1 MRMHSSTS
9 GLARG
14 VDFTGTAR
22 DAALSGM
29 LVMLGYGHAPPSR
42 TCPACRRDVCRRRLG
57 RVPMKSPCR
66 LFRDFPA
73 SLSVTVRWTRVTGGS
88 TMSYRV
94 PSMKSNQPGSCPT
107 WEAAMTA
114 APAREST
121 SSVELTEM
129 SAAEWK
135 AAVKRGLDRI
145 GLTYDELADQAKTRD
160 FSSVE
165 ALKLWVAIGGKR
177 P

>member
-1 MRMHSSTS
+1 
-9 GLARG
+9 
-14 VDFTGTAR
+14 
-22 DAALSGM
+22 
-29 LVMLGYGHAPPSR
+29 
-42 TCPACRRDVCRRRLG
+42 
-57 RVPMKSPCR
+57 
-66 LFRDFPA
+66 
-73 SLSVTVRWTRVTGGS
+73 
-88 TMSYRV
+88 
-94 PSMKSNQPGSCPT
+94 
-107 WEAAMTA
+107 MTA